1 MNDNA
6 CTVFL
11 NLINLAVRMMP
22 IFVCLEPKHSSR
34 ENIAAVS
41 VYLWV
46 IMVSMQSLLCIP
58 QRVFFVFQGV
68 FSCLFFL
75 VLLILFQGSLLKKA
89 FLYVSAWLF
98 ALLSTSLNDFAA
110 WGVLGRGLSLSY
122 GQICVIV
129 ALISAAGFC
138 VFVRFRLKDTVDSL
152 FSQLSTR
159 SCSLLLTYP
168 SVFLV
173 VLAIGTN
180 SIFSSYSLAARG
192 IPDIL
197 FFMALCAMILVLYV
211 MILENTREITSRR
224 KTEEELLF
232 ARQLIGKQREHY
244 NQTLDYIEQVRIIKH
259 DFRHHIHALHS
270 MGKEEQDRY
279 LKNLKEELDRSAE
292 LVLCQNQAVNG
303 LLWEYLARARQ
314 EGVDFEVKADLSAH
328 IPLDDLT
335 LCIVIGNLLEN
346 AFEACRRIN
355 GPRFVRIKARWMEDH
370 LMMMVENSYNGQIKQ
385 SGGKILSC
393 KKDGG
398 LGFLSIRRILNHQGD
413 EFDVDYNATTFTA
426 MVKIADR
433 TLEE

>member
-22 IFVCLEPKHSSR
+22 IFVCLEPKHRNR

-46 IMVSMQSLLCIP
+46 IMVSMQSLLSIP
-58 QRVFFVFQGV
+58 PRVFFVFQGV

-75 VLLILFQGSLLKKA
+75 VLLIFFQGGLLKKA

-110 WGVLGRGLSLSY
+110 WVLGSGFSLSY
-122 GQICVIV
+122 WQICTVV
-129 ALISAAGFC
+129 SLVLAAGFC
-138 VFVRFRLKDTVDSL
+138 LLVRFWLKDTVNSL
-152 FSQLSTR
+152 FSQLSTH

-168 SVFLV
+168 SVSLV
-173 VLAIGTN
+173 VLALGTG
-180 SIFSSYSLAARG
+180 SIFSPYALAARG
-192 IPDIL
+192 MPDIL

-211 MILENTREITSRR
+211 MILENTWEITSRR

-232 ARQLIGKQREHY
+232 ARQLLGKQREHY
-244 NQTLDYIEQVRIIKH
+244 NQTLEYMEQVRIIKH

-270 MGKEEQDRY
+270 MGREEQDRY
-279 LKNLKEELDRSAE
+279 LENLKEELDRSAE
-292 LVLCQNQAVNG
+292 PALCQNQAVNG
-303 LLWEYLARARQ
+303 LLQEYSARARQ
-314 EGVDFEVKADLSAH
+314 EGVEFEVRAGLSAH
-328 IPLDDLT
+328 IPVDDLT

-346 AFEACRRIN
+346 AFEACGRIN
-355 GPRFVRIKARWMEDH
+355 GPRFVHFRARWMEDH

-385 SGGKILSC
+385 SGGRILSS

-398 LGFLSIRRILNHQGD
+398 LGFLSIRRILGHPGD
-413 EFDVDYNATTFTA
+413 EFDVDYNDTTFTA
-426 MVKIADR
+426 MVRLADR
-433 TLEE
+433 VIP